1 MPSLKSDAL
10 RFILR
15 FTVVALV
22 VASGFLIAQES
33 PKFSETIDV
42 SLVNVEVIVTGP
54 NGERVRG
61 LTAADFTI
69 VEEGKPQQIV
79 NFAEYAGAGGNV
91 KVGVEA
97 AAAAHTAAEPPPRQP
112 RTFIVFVDEVA
123 LVGAKADIRP
133 TINDV
138 LRQALQPGDTG
149 AVLSWTNRLNV
160 RQGFTGDVAALEKA
174 IDALPKPGPLFT
186 IDGMQQQ
193 WREDEAFW
201 RSVAADPR
209 NADLMLGGDL
219 LTTSIVGQSMAT
231 VAWMDMKSKVRAIN
245 AAMTAMAGA
254 EGRKVLL
261 LVTHRFSRH
270 IGQEYSLASRVKLD
284 KPPAK
289 TPRFDAL
296 RMIESVAETAN
307 ATGFTIYGLHPE
319 GLRATLE
326 SAEVSLAPDAN
337 SGPVGVRDHMILMN
351 ETESLELVSER
362 TGGEYAFGSDALKL
376 LPRVTEDLTD
386 YYSLA
391 YRTPSRGHDNRRKIS
406 VRVKNRNYRVRA
418 RSQYVERSDATR
430 MKDRVS
436 ASVFAPIDPGTIPIV
451 AEVDSNASSSRLPLT
466 IRIPIS
472 ALTTIANDGKHTGA
486 FTVYVAWNSSGTVS
500 DVTRDTQPF
509 TINVADLERAK
520 SSHFTYNLD
529 VRIDANTR
537 ALGVGVLDETSKEF
551 GVVTVP
557 LAAAAGS

>member
-1 MPSLKSDAL
+1 MTSLKSDVSDAL
-10 RFILR
+10 RFFL
-15 FTVVALV
+15 LV
-22 VASGFLIAQES
+22 FVSGFLIAQES
-33 PKFSETIDV
+33 PRFSETIDV

-79 NFAEYAGAGGNV
+79 NFAEYAGGAGNV

-97 AAAAHTAAEPPPRQP
+97 AAAAHAAPEPPPRQP

-174 IDALPKPGPLFT
+174 IDALPKPGPLFS

-201 RSVAADPR
+201 RSVANDPR
-209 NADLMLGGDL
+209 NAELALGGDRM
-219 LTTSIVGQSMAT
+219 TDSVIGQSMAT

-270 IGQEYSLASRVKLD
+270 TGQEYSLAHRVNLD
-284 KPPAK
+284 RPPAR
-289 TPRFDAL
+289 TPQFDAL
-296 RMIESVAETAN
+296 RMVESVAETAN

-326 SAEVSLAPDAN
+326 SAQVSLAPNAN
-337 SGPVGVRDHMILMN
+337 SSPVGVRDHMILMN

-391 YRTPSRGHDNRRKIS
+391 YRTPARGSDNSRRIS
-406 VRVKNRNYRVRA
+406 VRVKNRDYRVRA

-436 ASVFAPIDPGTIPIV
+436 ASVFAPIEPGTIPIE
-451 AEVDSNASSSRLPLT
+451 AQVDANAGASRLPLT

-472 ALTTIANDGKHTGA
+472 ALTTIAGNGKHTGA

-509 TINVADLERAK
+509 TIDVADLERAK

-557 LAAAAGS
+557 LAAPAAGS

>member
-1 MPSLKSDAL
+1 MPSQKSDVL
-10 RFILR
+10 RFAVIAFL
-15 FTVVALV
+15 VAGGL
-22 VASGFLIAQES
+22 LTAQES

-42 SLVNVEVIVTGP
+42 SLVNVEVIVTDR

-61 LTAADFTI
+61 LAAADFTI
-69 VEEGKPQQIV
+69 VEEGKPQRIV
-79 NFAEYAGAGGNV
+79 NFAEYAGSSANDSV
-91 KVGVEA
+91 TVDA
-97 AAAAHTAAEPPPRQP
+97 APAKRAAEPPPRQP

-123 LVGAKADIRP
+123 LVAAKADIRA

-138 LRQALQPGDTG
+138 LRTALQPGDTG

-160 RQGFTGDVAALEKA
+160 RQGFTGDVASMEKA
-174 IDALPKPGPLFT
+174 INALPKPGPLFT

-201 RSVAADPR
+201 RSIAEDPR
-209 NADLMLGGDL
+209 NAGLVAGDAS
-219 LTTSIVGQSMAT
+219 LTDAVIGQSMAT

-270 IGQEYSLASRVKLD
+270 TGQEYSLGTRTTLD
-284 KPPAK
+284 NPPGK

-296 RMIESVAETAN
+296 HMIESVAETAN

-326 SAEVSLAPDAN
+326 SAGVSLAPDVSA
-337 SGPVGVRDHMILMN
+337 GPVGLRDHLILMN

-362 TGGEYAFGSDALKL
+362 TGGEYAFGTDALKL
-376 LPRVTEDLTD
+376 LPRVTEDLSD

-391 YRTPSRGHDNRRKIS
+391 YRTPARGDDNRRRIS
-406 VRVKNRNYRVRA
+406 VRVKNRDYRVRA

-436 ASVFAPIDPGTIPIV
+436 ASVFAPIEPGTIPIV
-451 AEVDSNASSSRLPLT
+451 AEVDAGGSTSRLPLT

-472 ALTTIANDGKHTGA
+472 ALTTIANNGKHSGA

-509 TINVADLERAK
+509 TINVADLERARD
-520 SSHFTYNLD
+520 SHFTYNLD
-529 VRIDANTR
+529 VRIDENTR

-557 LAAAAGS
+557 VGSAAGS